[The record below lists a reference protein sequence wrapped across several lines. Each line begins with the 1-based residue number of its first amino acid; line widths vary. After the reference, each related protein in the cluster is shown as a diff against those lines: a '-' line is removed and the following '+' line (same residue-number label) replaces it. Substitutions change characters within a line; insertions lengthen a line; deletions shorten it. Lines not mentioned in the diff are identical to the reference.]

1 MEKNINVV
9 IVDSDINYRKIYMDC
24 VKSLG
29 AEVSLSTSEPMRS
42 LDFIVEKHPKILI
55 MDIVMPGYDSLEY
68 ISTIREVSPDTN
80 IIVITHFINDYI
92 EKMWM
97 DLGVVRYLHKT
108 VQSDIIS
115 FVISQQIGF
124 DHIKKNC
131 RKLSDSVS
139 EINDALIDEILQNLR
154 LPFHIKGTL
163 YTKVAVKDMVKR
175 NIAFE
180 SISIT
185 KDIYPMVAK
194 ECNTTASKVERSI
207 RYCIEFILENETM
220 DLISPEK
227 YGVNIKGNYK
237 LSNSKFLIILANYVL
252 QQLTSSVKC
261 DSI

>member
-55 MDIVMPGYDSLEY
+55 MDIVLPGYDSLEY

-92 EKMWM
+92 EKMCM

-139 EINDALIDEILQNLR
+139 EINDALINHLLLYEDDKTKEMVN
-154 LPFHIKGTL
+154 FIK
-163 YTKVAVKDMVKR
+163 
-175 NIAFE
+175 NQF
-180 SISIT
+180 
-185 KDIYPMVAK
+185 K
-194 ECNTTASKVERSI
+194 EK
-207 RYCIEFILENETM
+207 IE
-220 DLISPEK
+220 PEK
-227 YGVNIKGNYK
+227 EEIFCF
-237 LSNSKFLIILANYVL
+237 S
-252 QQLTSSVKC
+252 
-261 DSI
+261 DSFCLFDFSPSF